1 MSEKAVFL
9 DRDDT
14 LIVDPG
20 YISDP
25 DQVRLIDGVASA
37 LNQFRNM
44 GYRLVVISNQS
55 AVARGLI
62 TEKQLGHIHARLKEL
77 LGRQGAYLDGIYYCP
92 HHPEGSVPEYRKDS
106 DDRKPGPGMLLTAAQ
121 ELDIDLSQSWMIGD
135 SARDIHAGRAA
146 GCKTILVDPPT
157 REVRFED
164 LRSNPDYRAI
174 NLKEAVNI
182 VKLHNRA
189 AAQAAAVAP
198 EPAESP
204 QPSAPAAQ
212 AEEIGQESTPAPQEP
227 QAPEPQPTPAATQDA
242 ERRRTEVAGA
252 APDTEEQDAAAEEEP
267 KGRPA
272 TSHVVFPV
280 KTAARLKAAK
290 AKDRRQHPSTETE
303 ASTPPVATRSGDIE
317 PLSQSDTEEP
327 ADRRSPIAIG
337 SDLGDASTEDLLREI
352 ADQLRI
358 LNRDEMFHEFSA
370 MRFLAG
376 IVQVLVVFCLVVTV
390 WYLMNPSKTGQ
401 EVYVAL
407 GFAIVLQ
414 LMSLTFYLM
423 QGRK

>member
-106 DDRKPGPGMLLTAAQ
+106 DDRKPGPGMLLTSAQ

-146 GCKTILVDPPT
+146 GCRTILVDPPT

-189 AAQAAAVAP
+189 AAQAAAPAAAAP
-198 EPAESP
+198 QKPAEAL
-204 QPSAPAAQ
+204 QPPAAQ
-212 AEEIGQESTPAPQEP
+212 ADEMEQEPVPQEP
-227 QAPEPQPTPAATQDA
+227 QAPEPQPTPTAIQDA
-242 ERRRTEVAGA
+242 DRRPTQGVDA
-252 APDTEEQDAAAEEEP
+252 APDTEEQDAAADEP

-280 KTAARLKAAK
+280 KTAARPKAAK
-290 AKDRRQHPSTETE
+290 AKDRHQRPSAETE
-303 ASTPPVATRSGDIE
+303 ASTSAVAARSGDCE
-317 PLSQSDTEEP
+317 PLSQSDAEEP
-327 ADRRSPIAIG
+327 ADRRSPPATG
-337 SDLGDASTEDLLREI
+337 SNPQEASTQDLLREI

-376 IVQVLVVFCLVVTV
+376 ILQVLVIFCLVVTV
-390 WYLMNPSKTGQ
+390 WFLMNPSKTGQ
-401 EVYVAL
+401 ELYVAL
-407 GFAIVLQ
+407 GFGIVLQ

>member
-44 GYRLVVISNQS
+44 GYRLVIISNQS

-106 DDRKPGPGMLLTAAQ
+106 DDRKPGPGMLLAAAQ

-189 AAQAAAVAP
+189 AAQAVAP
-198 EPAESP
+198 STP
-204 QPSAPAAQ
+204 QPPAPAAHADEPEQESAPAP
-212 AEEIGQESTPAPQEP
+212 EEPQSPKPQPAPV
-227 QAPEPQPTPAATQDA
+227 TTQDA
-242 ERRRTEVAGA
+242 DHRRTPSVGA
-252 APDTEEQDAAAEEEP
+252 ALGTEEQEAEPDLP
-267 KGRPA
+267 KPRAA

-280 KTAARLKAAK
+280 KTAARPKAAK
-290 AKDRRQHPSTETE
+290 AKDRHHRPSAETE
-303 ASTPPVATRSGDIE
+303 ASTSAVAARSGDCE
-317 PLSQSDTEEP
+317 PLSQSDAEEP
-327 ADRRSPIAIG
+327 ADRRSPPAAG
-337 SDLGDASTEDLLREI
+337 SDRREASTQDLLREI
-352 ADQLRI
+352 IDQLRI

-376 IVQVLVVFCLVVTV
+376 ILQVLVIFCLVVTV

-401 EVYVAL
+401 ELYVAL
-407 GFAIVLQ
+407 GFGIVLQ